1 MISHLILGVLFL
13 IWGIADLLRIQLPGV
28 LGKRTEA
35 FDSEEARILW
45 QRLFGVLELV
55 IGGGEAVFYF
65 FSDNGTVT
73 SIILVVMILAAV
85 CILGPY
91 YHWRKEKSED
101 NDGQG

>member
-13 IWGIADLLRIQLPGV
+13 IWGIADLFRIQLPGV
-28 LGKRTEA
+28 LGKRTEV
-35 FDSEEARILW
+35 FGSEEARVLW

-55 IGGGEAVFYF
+55 IGGGETVFYF

-73 SIILVVMILAAV
+73 RVILAVMLLAAV

-91 YHWRKEKSED
+91 YHWRREKGED
-101 NDGQG
+101 SDGQE